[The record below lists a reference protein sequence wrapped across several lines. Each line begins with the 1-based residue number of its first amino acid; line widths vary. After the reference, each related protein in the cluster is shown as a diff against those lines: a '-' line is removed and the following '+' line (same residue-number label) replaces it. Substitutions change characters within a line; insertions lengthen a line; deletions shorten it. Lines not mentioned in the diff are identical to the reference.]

1 MVMKT
6 EIDNLTNNK
15 ENIVLVPG
23 TKAATLFGKLL
34 DKDRIISE
42 DLEKMNQQLNAHD
55 AKRLE
60 IVGLINALTGAK
72 QVTQE
77 LLNGYIIDVSQE
89 KVKDKLKKSLKHS
102 E

>member
-1 MVMKT
+1 
-6 EIDNLTNNK
+6 
-15 ENIVLVPG
+15 
-23 TKAATLFGKLL
+23 
-34 DKDRIISE
+34 
-42 DLEKMNQQLNAHD
+42 MNQQLNAHD

-89 KVKDKLKKSLKHS
+89 KVKEKLKKPLKDS

>member
-34 DKDRIISE
+34 DKDRIIAE
-42 DLEKMNQQLNAHD
+42 DLEKMNQQHF
-55 AKRLE
+55 
-60 IVGLINALTGAK
+60 
-72 QVTQE
+72 Q
-77 LLNGYIIDVSQE
+77 LLN
-89 KVKDKLKKSLKHS
+89 L
-102 E
+102 

>member
-15 ENIVLVPG
+15 ENIVLVAR
-23 TKAATLFGKLL
+23 TNATLFGKLL

-89 KVKDKLKKSLKHS
+89 KVKEKLKKPLKDS

>member
-1 MVMKT
+1 MKT

-42 DLEKMNQQLNAHD
+42 DLEKILYPFSLRQITWASID
-55 AKRLE
+55 SAV
-60 IVGLINALTGAK
+60 IFTSTVLIC
-72 QVTQE
+72 
-77 LLNGYIIDVSQE
+77 S
-89 KVKDKLKKSLKHS
+89 KSLS
-102 E
+102 FMLIV

>member
-1 MVMKT
+1 M
-6 EIDNLTNNK
+6 
-15 ENIVLVPG
+15 
-23 TKAATLFGKLL
+23 L

-89 KVKDKLKKSLKHS
+89 KVGENLKPLKDS

>member
-1 MVMKT
+1 MEVDTSKQELIT
-6 EIDNLTNNK
+6 
-15 ENIVLVPG
+15 LVPG
-23 TKAATLFGKLL
+23 TKAAVLFNKLIA
-34 DKDRIISE
+34 KDRIVSE
-42 DLEKMNQQLNAHD
+42 DLDKLNKQLNAHD

-77 LLNGYIIDVSQE
+77 LLNGYIIDVNQE
-89 KVKDKLKKSLKHS
+89 KVKDSVKKLSSKHS

>member
-1 MVMKT
+1 MPIAYLM
-6 EIDNLTNNK
+6 
-15 ENIVLVPG
+15 
-23 TKAATLFGKLL
+23 
-34 DKDRIISE
+34 E
-42 DLEKMNQQLNAHD
+42 DEKKLEKMYQQLNAHD

-89 KVKDKLKKSLKHS
+89 KVKEKLKKPLKDS

>member
-1 MVMKT
+1 MEVDTSKQELIT
-6 EIDNLTNNK
+6 
-15 ENIVLVPG
+15 LVPG
-23 TKAATLFGKLL
+23 TKAAVLFNKLIA
-34 DKDRIISE
+34 KDRIVSE
-42 DLEKMNQQLNAHD
+42 DLDKLNKQLNAHD

-77 LLNGYIIDVSQE
+77 LLNGYIIDVNQE
-89 KVKDKLKKSLKHS
+89 KVKDSVKNLSLKNS

>member
-1 MVMKT
+1 M
-6 EIDNLTNNK
+6 TNNK
-15 ENIVLVPG
+15 ENIVLVP
-23 TKAATLFGKLL
+23 AQRRTLFGKLL

-89 KVKDKLKKSLKHS
+89 KVKEKLKKRL
-102 E
+102 EGL

>member
-1 MVMKT
+1 
-6 EIDNLTNNK
+6 
-15 ENIVLVPG
+15 
-23 TKAATLFGKLL
+23 
-34 DKDRIISE
+34 
-42 DLEKMNQQLNAHD
+42 MNQQLNAHD

-89 KVKDKLKKSLKHS
+89 KVKEKLKNP
-102 E
+102 